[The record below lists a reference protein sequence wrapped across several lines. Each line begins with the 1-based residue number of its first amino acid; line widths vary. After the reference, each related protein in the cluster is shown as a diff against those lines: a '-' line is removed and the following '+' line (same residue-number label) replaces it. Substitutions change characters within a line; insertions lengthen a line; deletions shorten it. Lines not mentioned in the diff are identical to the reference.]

1 MKNPRTC
8 LLGLLLIF
16 FNICSSVIAQNAPYR
31 EPDYNKPKFFDAY
44 PSIIPI
50 TTDQLD
56 DLLSSRQNQTISKA
70 LAADNHTFPFEG
82 KVMSELNKEDGSL
95 KRVMIK
101 STNYPDATLT
111 VWKYIDADGILR
123 YQARIIS
130 FTHGDAYVLE
140 KTSGGYALVKKGFY
154 DLVNE

>member
-1 MKNPRTC
+1 MKNLRNPILYTLVLIC
-8 LLGLLLIF
+8 GL
-16 FNICSSVIAQNAPYR
+16 SSVTFSQSAPYR

-44 PSIIPI
+44 PSVIPI
-50 TTDQLD
+50 TTDLLD
-56 DLLSSRQNQTISKA
+56 GLLSSRLNQTVSKA
-70 LAADNHTFPFEG
+70 LAADNHTLPFEG
-82 KVMSELNKEDGSL
+82 KVMSELKKEDGTL
-95 KRVMIK
+95 HRVMIK

-140 KTSGGYALVKKGFY
+140 KTPGGYALVKKGFY